1 MGKPKYCSKPP
12 SAPRKNQ
19 LAERI
24 IEPFSS
30 PRQAYIV
37 DNKMGLYQYCKA
49 IEFYQYENGKQYYLV
64 EYIDE
69 KQNKKTEKIPLDKIE
84 FM

>member
-12 SAPRKNQ
+12 CSPRNNQSAK
-19 LAERI
+19 RI
-24 IEPFSS
+24 TEPFSS

-49 IEFYQYENGKQYYLV
+49 LEFIQYENGKQYYLV

-69 KQNKKTEKIPLDKIE
+69 KQNKKTINIALDKIE
-84 FM
+84 FI